1 MHRIARERLAALAL
15 LSAIAALAPSA
26 AGEAARPRDPG
37 DQDRCPVC
45 GMFVAPY
52 EAWIAQVVFE
62 DASAVFFDG
71 AKDLFKYLLA
81 RDRFLPE
88 RRDLEIA
95 ATFVTDYYELR
106 PIAAG
111 EAFFVVGSDVYGPM
125 GPELVPHRSRAEAEE
140 FLRDHGGERIVR
152 FDEVTADLLHTLRPA
167 VRRTDNGGR

>member
-15 LSAIAALAPSA
+15 LLAFVGFPAPAAEEAPA
-26 AGEAARPRDPG
+26 PRAPG
-37 DQDRCPVC
+37 DRDRCPVC

-52 EAWIAQVVFE
+52 EAWIAQVIFE

-95 ATFVTDYYELR
+95 ATFVTGYYELR

-152 FDEVTADLLHTLRPA
+152 FDEVTAELLETLRGAARHSGPG
-167 VRRTDNGGR
+167 RR

>member
-15 LSAIAALAPSA
+15 LFTFAGLPAPAAE
-26 AGEAARPRDPG
+26 EAVGPRDPG
-37 DQDRCPVC
+37 DRDRCPVC
-45 GMFVAPY
+45 G
-52 EAWIAQVVFE
+52 I
-62 DASAVFFDG
+62 FDG
-71 AKDLFKYLLA
+71 SKDLFKYLLA

-152 FDEVTADLLHTLRPA
+152 FDEVTAELLETLRGEA
-167 VRRTDNGGR
+167 RHSGHGGR